1 MSVPPLRKNRDFTI
15 LWSGQLVSTIGSQV
29 SALAF
34 PLLVL
39 ALTQS
44 SAKAG
49 IVGFANALPNLFFY
63 LPAGVLVDR
72 WNRKRIMLTAD
83 AARVIL
89 LGSIAVALWAHHL
102 SFTQIVGVA
111 FAEGSFG
118 VFFRVAESA
127 ALPQVVPK
135 EQLPQAIAQN
145 QARQQG
151 AGVVSR
157 PLGGFLFA
165 LGQSVPFL
173 ADALSY
179 AVSSVSLFFVRPAL
193 QGRREPA
200 TTTLRAD
207 VAEGVRWL
215 WSNRFLR
222 TTTFLIMGTNF
233 GHAALV
239 LALIVRARN
248 LGASSTLIGEM
259 LAILST
265 GALIGAAAAPWIQ
278 RNVKPSLLIIG
289 SLWLWAAMT
298 YAMVSVHE
306 PLLLGVLFG
315 IEALVG
321 PPWNVVLGRYQY
333 LLVPER
339 LLGRVQSAGSLVMWG
354 SIPLGSLAAG
364 YLTQDL
370 GARVTFVILG
380 VVFTVVAVAASLARV
395 IRAASKL
402 EVAPE

>member
-1 MSVPPLRKNRDFTI
+1 VSVPPLRKNRDFTL

-39 ALTQS
+39 ALTHS
-44 SAKAG
+44 PAKAG
-49 IVGFANALPNLFFY
+49 VVGFANALPNLFFY

-72 WNRKRIMLTAD
+72 WNRKRIMVAAD
-83 AARVIL
+83 VARVL
-89 LGSIAVALWAHHL
+89 LLASIAIALWAHVL
-102 SFTQIVGVA
+102 SFAQIVAVA

-118 VFFRVAESA
+118 VFFRVSEAA
-127 ALPQVVPK
+127 ALPQVVAK

-165 LGQSVPFL
+165 LGHSIPFL
-173 ADALSY
+173 ADAVSY
-179 AVSSVSLFFVRPAL
+179 SVSLVSLLFLRPAL
-193 QGRREPA
+193 QGERRPA

-215 WSNRFLR
+215 WANAFLR
-222 TTTFLIMGTNF
+222 TTTFLITGTNF

-239 LALIVRARN
+239 LALIVRARS
-248 LGASSTLIGEM
+248 LGASSTLIGTM
-259 LAILST
+259 LAILSA
-265 GALIGAAAAPWIQ
+265 GALIGAAAAPWVQ
-278 RNVKPSLLIIG
+278 RHVRPSLLIMG

-298 YAMVSVHE
+298 SAMVFVRQ

-315 IEALVG
+315 VEALAG
-321 PPWNVVLGRYQY
+321 PPWNVVLGRYAY
-333 LLVPER
+333 LSIPER
-339 LLGRVQSAGSLVMWG
+339 LLGRVQSAESLATWG
-354 SIPLGSLAAG
+354 AIPLGSLAAG

-370 GARVTFVILG
+370 GARATFVILG
-380 VVFTVVAVAASLARV
+380 GVFTVVAIAASLSNV
-395 IRAASKL
+395 IRTASQLEAVAA
-402 EVAPE
+402 